1 MLTDACW
8 SPTRPSLFF
17 TCRTDGWIEAWDIIE
32 NQKTPVMTHK
42 TQDGPAHCLAAHS
55 EGFLMCVGGD
65 NTCSKKVPNRSS
77 MNVGDKGDVSL
88 IQMSSSLGEVTKV
101 EKVTV
106 STMLERETRREKILS
121 ALNKEAR
128 LKSKAKSK
136 MKMMM
141 DSGMLKRVG

>member
-1 MLTDACW
+1 M
-8 SPTRPSLFF
+8 
-17 TCRTDGWIEAWDIIE
+17 
-32 NQKTPVMTHK
+32 
-42 TQDGPAHCLAAHS
+42 
-55 EGFLMCVGGD
+55 
-65 NTCSKKVPNRSS
+65 
-77 MNVGDKGDVSL
+77 
-88 IQMSSSLGEVTKV
+88 TKV

-141 DSGMLKRVG
+141 DSGMLKRVGEEEKNTANKAAEDKFFECLKAQKDERLKIGKPLIFNDDEQS

>member
-1 MLTDACW
+1 
-8 SPTRPSLFF
+8 
-17 TCRTDGWIEAWDIIE
+17 
-32 NQKTPVMTHK
+32 
-42 TQDGPAHCLAAHS
+42 
-55 EGFLMCVGGD
+55 
-65 NTCSKKVPNRSS
+65 